1 MAKRNPNIA
10 IIFSF
15 LHKLKDILISYFNE
29 LEEESIRDNFVLIY
43 ELMDEIMDHGYPQ
56 ITDSKI
62 LKEFIKTTEN
72 RITKQSKNK
81 DARPVNPN
89 EVRNPNKVYKVNKA
103 YLDVVEEVNSLIAA
117 NGTMIRS
124 EIIGHINMK
133 TELSG
138 MPNLK
143 LGLNDKV
150 FFEVSGKSTKSRTI
164 EMDHLQFHNCVD
176 MNKFGTER
184 TIEFIPPDGSFELMS
199 YRLNTQLK
207 PLIMVEVNIESQ
219 SSTKI
224 EYNIKAKSNYRSRS
238 VAHNVEIQIP
248 VPNDLKN
255 PIFKTMVGNV
265 NYLPD
270 QDSIVW
276 IINDLKGQ
284 TEIHLKLHFNVPTIR
299 INNADKH
306 LKKPI
311 AVKFDIPSFTVS
323 GIQVRY
329 LKIQEKSGYQAFPYV
344 KYVTKNGE
352 FQIRMV

>member
-1 MAKRNPNIA
+1 
-10 IIFSF
+10 
-15 LHKLKDILISYFNE
+15 
-29 LEEESIRDNFVLIY
+29 
-43 ELMDEIMDHGYPQ
+43 MDEIMDHGYPQ

-184 TIEFIPPDGSFELMS
+184 TI
-199 YRLNTQLK
+199 
-207 PLIMVEVNIESQ
+207 
-219 SSTKI
+219 KI
-224 EYNIKAKSNYRSRS
+224 
-238 VAHNVEIQIP
+238 
-248 VPNDLKN
+248 
-255 PIFKTMVGNV
+255 
-265 NYLPD
+265 
-270 QDSIVW
+270 
-276 IINDLKGQ
+276 
-284 TEIHLKLHFNVPTIR
+284 
-299 INNADKH
+299 
-306 LKKPI
+306 
-311 AVKFDIPSFTVS
+311 
-323 GIQVRY
+323 
-329 LKIQEKSGYQAFPYV
+329 
-344 KYVTKNGE
+344 
-352 FQIRMV
+352 

>member
-1 MAKRNPNIA
+1 
-10 IIFSF
+10 
-15 LHKLKDILISYFNE
+15 
-29 LEEESIRDNFVLIY
+29 
-43 ELMDEIMDHGYPQ
+43 MDHGYPQ
-56 ITDSKI
+56 ITDFKI
-62 LKEFIKTTEN
+62 LKEYIKTTEN
-72 RITKQSKNK
+72 RITLKKSKSQ
-81 DARPVNPN
+81 PN
-89 EVRNPNKVYKVNKA
+89 IVEYEVRNPNKIYKVNKA
-103 YLDVVEEVNSLIAA
+103 FLDVVEKVNSLIAA

-124 EIIGHINMK
+124 EIIGLINMK

-150 FFEVSGKSTKSRTI
+150 FFEVSGRSTKSRTI

-238 VAHNVEIQIP
+238 IAHNVEILIP

-255 PIFKTMVGNV
+255 PVFKTTVGNV

-270 QDSIVW
+270 KDSILWV
-276 IINDLKGQ
+276 INDLKGQ
-284 TEIHLKLHFNVPTIR
+284 TETHLKLQFNVPTIR
-299 INNADKH
+299 MNNSDAH
-306 LKKPI
+306 IKKPI
-311 AVKFDIPSFTVS
+311 SVKFDIPSFTVS

-344 KYVTKNGE
+344 KYVTKNGD